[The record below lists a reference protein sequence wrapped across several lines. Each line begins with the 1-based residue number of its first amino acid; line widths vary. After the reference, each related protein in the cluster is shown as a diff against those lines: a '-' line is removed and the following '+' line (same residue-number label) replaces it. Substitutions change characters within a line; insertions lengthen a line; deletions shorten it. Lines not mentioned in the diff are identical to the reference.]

1 MRDVKFD
8 TKDRTH
14 IYSRHVD
21 LYCSIGQKKI
31 RVFSIRGAE
40 MAQGNPQIPW
50 TDEQWARVN
59 QVIQEEAHRARIAA
73 TFLPLYGPLPA
84 NADFVRTESISY
96 KPLKIADK
104 NTTQLAT
111 LQLNVR
117 VRGEQLADPEMGS
130 VLALFRRA
138 ANVIAR
144 LEDALVFNGF
154 AGYDPDDPGNA
165 GDPAL
170 PYNSPDAGEQI
181 WGGEA
186 AGLLIDANDTGT
198 PPGTHPSLTPTD
210 TVGVSNDGN
219 SLVDGVVTAIGNLE
233 GRGHFGP
240 FAVVLS
246 QQLFSTVQ
254 TPVHVASI
262 LARDGHTGPSSVPQD
277 RIVPFLGGGPLL
289 RSSTLLPGY
298 GVVVALGGA
307 PIELVVATDMSL
319 QFVQVTEPPRPP
331 KMEGPYF
338 LFRVY
343 EKVVLRIRERDAIVG
358 LVPPGGGGSTGPTA
372 GAGATGATGG
382 TPSSRNRERAPSK

>member
-1 MRDVKFD
+1 
-8 TKDRTH
+8 
-14 IYSRHVD
+14 
-21 LYCSIGQKKI
+21 
-31 RVFSIRGAE
+31 
-40 MAQGNPQIPW
+40 MAQSNPQIPW

-59 QVIQEEAHRARIAA
+59 EVIQEEAHRARIAA

-154 AGYDPDDPGNA
+154 GGYDPDDPRTVRN
-165 GDPAL
+165 PAL
-170 PYNSPDAGEQI
+170 PYNSPNAGEQI
-181 WGGEA
+181 WGGRA
-186 AGLLIDANDTGT
+186 AGLLINANHTGN
-198 PPGTHPSLTPTD
+198 PPGDHPSLTPTD
-210 TVGVSNDGN
+210 TVDVPNDGN

-233 GRGHFGP
+233 NRGHFGP

-246 QQLFSTVQ
+246 QLLFSTVQ
-254 TPVHVASI
+254 KPVHVTSN
-262 LARDGHTGPSSVPQD
+262 LARAGGTGTSSGPSSVPQD
-277 RIVPFLGGGPLL
+277 RIVPFLDGGPLL

-298 GVVVALGGA
+298 GLVIALGGA

-319 QFVQVTEPPRPP
+319 QFVQVTEPQAPP

-343 EKVVLRIRERDAIVG
+343 EKVALRIREQAAIVG
-358 LVPPGGGGSTGPTA
+358 LVPPGSTGPTGPTGGT
-372 GAGATGATGG
+372 GATGHTGTTGSTGATGATGHTG
-382 TPSSRNRERAPSK
+382 ATGATGHTGATGP

>member
-1 MRDVKFD
+1 
-8 TKDRTH
+8 
-14 IYSRHVD
+14 
-21 LYCSIGQKKI
+21 
-31 RVFSIRGAE
+31 
-40 MAQGNPQIPW
+40 MAQSNPQIPW

-104 NTTQLAT
+104 NTTQLET

-117 VRGEQLADPEMGS
+117 VRAEQLADPEMGS

-154 AGYDPDDPGNA
+154 AGYDPDDGGNVA
-165 GDPAL
+165 AL

-181 WGGEA
+181 WGGKA
-186 AGLLIDANDTGT
+186 AGLLIDGNNWGAPTLT
-198 PPGTHPSLTPTD
+198 PPKNVPID
-210 TVGVSNDGN
+210 NDGN
-219 SLVDGVVTAIGNLE
+219 SLVDGVVEAIGDLE
-233 GRGHFGP
+233 GLGHFGP
-240 FAVVLS
+240 FALVLS
-246 QQLFSTVQ
+246 QDLFSTVQ

-262 LARDGHTGPSSVPQD
+262 DTFDGHRGPSSVPQD

-319 QFVQVTEPPRPP
+319 EFLQVTEPRPDP
-331 KMEGPYF
+331 GMETPYF

-343 EKVVLRIRERDAIVG
+343 EKVALRIREKAAIVG
-358 LVPPGGGGSTGPTA
+358 LIPNAGDEA
-372 GAGATGATGG
+372 GATRATRGTGATGG
-382 TPSSRNRERAPSK
+382 TAASRNRERAK